1 MAIAVILSAII
12 LQLIPI
18 ISLCV
23 VAQSTPLPPKS
34 ESGQPTPS
42 VTPVGSPSRKSP
54 QEAAGANRQSDL
66 VSSVSELIAL
76 LKKQADSHTKD
87 AWDKFATISTF
98 MSSVIIALM
107 GLYFTYSYNR
117 AESARRELSEA
128 RQHQINELEVV
139 AKFMPYLTG
148 NDENGKRTSI
158 TTIKAL
164 AGVQLAAAMA
174 ELHPSPGTAEGLE
187 AIAQSS
193 TTSGQDRMIAAT
205 AANKI
210 RDSLPAIRVFYAT
223 DRARIS
229 NGKVS
234 YGTERGQ
241 LSLGFASVT
250 IPESHQIGTLEQPK
264 IYKFEFKS
272 DPSRHIALR
281 EVSSS
286 TEAAYFAE
294 LASTVAQSSI
304 NDLLVFVHGFNISF
318 EHAVRRTAQI
328 AYDLALPF
336 PVAAFSWPSR
346 GTVTAYMQDADSASY
361 AAPHFVE
368 FVEKA
373 ISSANIGR
381 VHVMASDMGAR
392 LVVDA
397 MVRLSSNQGDMG
409 SKIQNVIM
417 IAPDVDRDWF
427 LANAKAITTLVR
439 QTTIYVSSEDLGLRA
454 ATAIHHFPRLGMAPI
469 KELSKLGIDVIEVAG
484 DAGYFNPGARSV
496 LSDVFA
502 LLQYG
507 ARAEQRTGLQSVVT
521 PEGRYWKLA

>member
-18 ISLCV
+18 ISLSV
-23 VAQSTPLPPKS
+23 VAQSTPLPAKS

-54 QEAAGANRQSDL
+54 QEAASANRQSDL

-210 RDSLPAIRVFYAT
+210 RDSLPGIRVFYAT

-281 EVSSS
+281 EVSSG

-496 LSDVFA
+496 LSDVFT